1 MQKITDAISGKL
13 AFFPPTVSSPPP
25 PPFDVQVE
33 AVGCAITQRV
43 LETSAAAPCM
53 PFKVQLLRPAPM
65 QPPSYKLAQH
75 GDGGRETYI
84 QPQRRQGG
92 VPSLLSGYLDTE
104 LCFLPCWVTLHC
116 WDTLHLKAH

>member
-33 AVGCAITQRV
+33 AVCGCAITQRV
-43 LETSAAAPCM
+43 LETSEAVPCM
-53 PFKVQLLRPAPM
+53 PIKLQRLCPAPV

-92 VPSLLSGYLDTE
+92 VPQ
-104 LCFLPCWVTLHC
+104 FLAVQTS
-116 WDTLHLKAH
+116 